1 MINHLER
8 AKLWAV
14 NMYLP
19 GYVNYG
25 NTCMVTVGMLLAMIS
40 YSLSKYF
47 PLEYVTSFTFY
58 RTHDCQE
65 ETSA

>member
-1 MINHLER
+1 MINQFER

-19 GYVNYG
+19 GCVNYG
-25 NTCMVTVGMLLAMIS
+25 NICMVTDGMLLAMIS

-58 RTHDCQE
+58 RTHDGQE